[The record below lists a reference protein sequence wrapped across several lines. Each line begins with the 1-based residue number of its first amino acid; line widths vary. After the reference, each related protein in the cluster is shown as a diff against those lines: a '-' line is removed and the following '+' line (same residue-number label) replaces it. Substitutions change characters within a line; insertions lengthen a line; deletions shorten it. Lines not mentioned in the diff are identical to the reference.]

1 MTRVVGLA
9 FSVILFGCFGVRA
22 MAQGTALPSDAQ
34 QAYLQGMSLVKAGH
48 LDEAIQE
55 FRRGLSRD
63 PANPVLL
70 NAVGATYN
78 MKGDHARAREYFLKD
93 LQLDPG
99 FAPAR
104 RNLAIS
110 YFRSGRFDLASVQ
123 FQKLLDDLQSRSIAS
138 LFLGMIAEKEGK
150 YAKAATLLGEAGN
163 LVWNY
168 PEAILSYGHALFE
181 TKQPGKATDV
191 LDHLDRGSKST
202 ASEYYQEGLLF
213 SSNGREAEAL
223 AAFDAASRLQPQ
235 LPQLEYQRAVVLQNL
250 GRFSEALMVLKK
262 LTAQKP
268 DVDSLNLLAH
278 MAEKTGDL
286 RLAIESYRQAAQL
299 EPNKEGSY
307 LGYSTLCFNY
317 ENYALALK
325 IVDIGLSHVP
335 NSYRLL
341 VQKGA
346 TLDELG
352 EHEKAEKV
360 LRQAIKV
367 QDDNSVALIALAV
380 CQAHARQFQDA
391 AETLSSAIRK
401 FPGNYYMHYYLG
413 TILVA
418 MNEHRQQDPEMA
430 EKAER
435 QLKDAMRLN
444 PSYADSYFQLAKLYL
459 HENPKLAEENLLTC
473 LKKDPQHGSA
483 EYVLGRLYLRTGRRE
498 EGQKLVDKFLAQQE
512 ARKRKA
518 MKTPRIEMTRR

>member
-1 MTRVVGLA
+1 MGEQGLA
-9 FSVILFGCFGVRA
+9 TQHDGGISEAQEAYRQGVISVKTGRLDDAIRKFQDGLR
-22 MAQGTALPSDAQ
+22 SDPHD
-34 QAYLQGMSLVKAGH
+34 L
-48 LDEAIQE
+48 
-55 FRRGLSRD
+55 
-63 PANPVLL
+63 VLL
-70 NAVGATYN
+70 DAIGAAYD
-78 MKGDHARAREYFLKD
+78 MKGDHARAREHFLKD

-104 RNLAIS
+104 RDLAIS
-110 YFRSGRFDLASVQ
+110 YFRSGRYDLASVQ
-123 FQKLLDDLQSRSIAS
+123 FQKLLEDLQSRSIAS
-138 LFLGMIAEKEGK
+138 LFLGMIAEREGK

-181 TKQPGKATDV
+181 TKQLGKATDA
-191 LDHLDRGSKST
+191 LSHLDRGSKLT
-202 ASEYYQEGLLF
+202 ASEYYREGLLL

-223 AAFDAASRLQPQ
+223 AAFDAASRLEPQ

-250 GRFSEALMVLKK
+250 GHFSEALVVLKK

-268 DVDSLNLLAH
+268 DANSLNLLAH

-299 EPNKEGSY
+299 EPNKEDSY

-352 EHEKAEKV
+352 EHEKAEEV
-360 LRQAIKV
+360 LRHAIKV

-380 CQAHARQFQDA
+380 CQAHARQFQDSA
-391 AETLSSAIRK
+391 QTLSSAIHK
-401 FPGNYYMHYYLG
+401 FPGNYYLHYYLG
-413 TILVA
+413 TIFVT
-418 MNEHRQQDPEMA
+418 MNEHQQQNPEMA
-430 EKAER
+430 EKAEK
-435 QLKDAMRLN
+435 QLKDAIRLN

-459 HENPKLAEENLLTC
+459 HKNPKLAEENLLTC

-483 EYVLGRLYLRTGRRE
+483 EYVLGRLYLRTGRQE
-498 EGQKLVDKFLAQQE
+498 EGQKLVDEFLAQQE

-518 MKTPRIEMTRR
+518 MKTPRIEMTKR